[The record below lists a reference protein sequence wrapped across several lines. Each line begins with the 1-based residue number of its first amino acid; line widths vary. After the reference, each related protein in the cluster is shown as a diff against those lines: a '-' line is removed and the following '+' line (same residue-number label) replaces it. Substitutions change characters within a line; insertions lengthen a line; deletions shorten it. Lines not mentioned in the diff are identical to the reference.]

1 MRLRKKVLCF
11 LCSCLFLSTAC
22 VVNAKELTTE
32 PNTANLENA
41 ITNIAS
47 DEDIFSSIEN
57 DLNEGDEII
66 QASDSYYRVDQYD
79 SEAKPERITKEDYI
93 NESKPATIEI
103 PTINRGYH
111 PGDSI
116 SVPDRWN
123 WIKLRMYCIK
133 LSSPVHNN
141 RYQFT
146 AGYNWKHQPSVIAG
160 KDVFGIANNGNIA
173 FDSSTMRGQ
182 STTHNTIHP
191 YGVTT
196 NYTPSSADVI
206 ESINGVAFKHQLTAG
221 YGVSNYPSGSI
232 SVCGNP
238 LREGVS
244 AGIGVTYAHS
254 QITGSSS
261 ISFSKSGP
269 SVSVSPSLSFDSIT
283 STAAIDFR

>member
-1 MRLRKKVLCF
+1 MKLRKKVLCF

-32 PNTANLENA
+32 PNSANLGNA

-57 DLNEGDEII
+57 DLNKGDEII
-66 QASDSYYRVDQYD
+66 QASDAYYRVDQYD
-79 SEAKPERITKEDYI
+79 SKVKPERITEEDYI
-93 NESKPATIEI
+93 NESKPITIES
-103 PTINRGYH
+103 PINRGYR

-116 SVPDRWN
+116 SVPNRWN

-133 LSSPVHNN
+133 LGRPVHNN

-146 AGYNWKHQPSVIAG
+146 AGYNWKRQPNVIAG

-173 FDSSTMRGQ
+173 FDSSTMSGQ
-182 STTHNTIHP
+182 SMTYNTTHP
-191 YGVTT
+191 YGMTT
-196 NYTPSSADVI
+196 NYSPRSADVI
-206 ESINGVAFKHQLTAG
+206 ESINGIAFKHKLTVGHA
-221 YGVSNYPSGSI
+221 VSGYPSGSI